1 MICSL
6 RERDFLIGKFP
17 LAEIN
22 DNYSLFIKLGDVAIY
37 FPRTVLRQKDM
48 LAHYLVCA
56 YISFFYYDFWD
67 DEGLVATQTRIAA
80 SLPVN
85 REGEERETFCAVF

>member
-1 MICSL
+1 
-6 RERDFLIGKFP
+6 
-17 LAEIN
+17 
-22 DNYSLFIKLGDVAIY
+22 
-37 FPRTVLRQKDM
+37 M